1 MNEGDAGRTA
11 RDGIGRAIS
20 PAGARPRPGV
30 RVLRM
35 SAVALG
41 SLLAGVAVLGIRNSL
56 NAGSAVE
63 FPDEVVAEITGPEA
77 DVVLRA
83 LRQTATR
90 DAHPAPEPV
99 AEEEGS
105 EPRTEWLLPPPP
117 ALPPLPQPTT
127 EAEDEQLVLWR
138 RKRESPILIYRRG
151 GSQEN
156 PSGEA
161 ETGVQGSLFVAG
173 AEPDRGLRPESL
185 VGRLRTSTQE
195 PVRAEVLADLDTH
208 ILEGTVIAC
217 ILETAI
223 SSAVPGMTL
232 CRTRI
237 PVYSEDGQFE
247 LIPAGSRVVGE
258 YRGGVESGQARIFV
272 LWRRLITPDG
282 VSVALSSPGTGP
294 LGRGG
299 HEGHVDQKWRERFAS
314 ALMVSLV
321 AGAGPNGGSHA
332 AEATGA
338 ALRSTAA
345 EAIQRELSGI
355 PELVKLQGEP
365 IAIIV
370 ARDLDFGVAMR
381 RRFEDAGRRG
391 AGVLIFDQQ

>member
-1 MNEGDAGRTA
+1 MAQS
-11 RDGIGRAIS
+11 GIGRAIS
-20 PAGARPRPGV
+20 PVGARPRPGV

-35 SAVALG
+35 SAVALA
-41 SLLAGVAVLGIRNSL
+41 SLLVGVAVLGIRNSL

-63 FPDEVVAEITGPEA
+63 FPDEVVAEIAGPEA

-83 LRQTATR
+83 LRQTAPR
-90 DAHPAPEPV
+90 EVPSVREPEEV
-99 AEEEGS
+99 EEDS
-105 EPRTEWLLPPPP
+105 EPDTEWLLPPPP
-117 ALPPLPQPTT
+117 VLPPIPLPATA
-127 EAEDEQLVLWR
+127 AEDEQLALWR
-138 RKRESPILIYRRG
+138 RKRESPILIYSRG
-151 GSQEN
+151 GSRRDLTGDGATGA
-156 PSGEA
+156 GEGLFA
-161 ETGVQGSLFVAG
+161 TGVAPDGGSR
-173 AEPDRGLRPESL
+173 AES
-185 VGRLRTSTQE
+185 VTGRLRSSMRE
-195 PVRAEVLADLDTH
+195 PVKAEVLVGLDTR

-258 YRGGVESGQARIFV
+258 YRGGVESGLARIFV

-282 VSVALSSPGTGP
+282 VSVALSSPGAGP

-314 ALMVSLV
+314 ALMISLV
-321 AGAGPNGGSHA
+321 AGAGPDGGNYA

-338 ALRSTAA
+338 AFRSTTA
-345 EAIQRELSGI
+345 EAIRSQLPGA

-365 IAIIV
+365 ISIIV
-370 ARDLDFGVAMR
+370 ARDLDFGAAMR
-381 RRFEDAGRRG
+381 SRFEVAGSRR
-391 AGVLIFDQQ
+391 AGMMVFDP